1 MLIQRKKRVICI
13 GMMLVLTAFVGMTA
27 NVSSAGLPPV
37 AEAGGPYVGVECDSM
52 LFDASG
58 SSDPEGDSL
67 TYRWY
72 IDGSW
77 YDSEGPYYDWT
88 WLDDYT
94 GSILLEVSDGYS
106 TATDTANVIVSN
118 VPPVIN
124 STEGPTE
131 VELGTEVPIAVNFYD
146 GLFDP
151 RGFIA
156 SLDTYTA
163 TFDWNDGTIPTVLF
177 LGVEEFWANASHMF
191 LETGVYFITITIVDD
206 NGGEVSVIWEVVVN
220 EKRVEAG
227 PDGVIDEGSEFIGA
241 GFLAD
246 DSGTYIAMVDY
257 RDGTGAQPLPLNSGN
272 TFDLQHLYYDN
283 GVYTVLVT
291 IFNEGEEWGSDS
303 ALVTVLNVAPTA
315 VLSNNGPKDEG
326 SIVTVSFSGQYDPGT
341 LDTFVYSFDW
351 NNDGIYE
358 IVDQVGASAQYT
370 WFDNGMYLV
379 KAKIMDNDGGFTEY
393 TTDVIV
399 NNFAPI
405 ASLGNDGPKD
415 EGSIVTVSFSGQYDP
430 GTSGTLVYSF
440 DWNND
445 GIYEIVDQVGASAQ
459 YTWFDNGLYT
469 VKAKIK
475 NEEGGYNEYTTVVT
489 VNNVPPTATL
499 NNNGPIN
506 EGSPATITVSNQY
519 DPGTSDTFTYSF
531 DWNNDG
537 IYDIVDQVSASAQY
551 TWFDNG
557 LYTVKAKIK
566 DKDGGYNEYTTNVI
580 VNNVPPTIVSMTG
593 PPTDPVRIG
602 NAIYLLGVFTDPGVL
617 DSHIALIQWGDAQTT
632 TVNLPAGVYQ
642 VNRSHTYT
650 NIGVYTITL
659 TITDDDGGF
668 DTKSIQTY
676 VVIYDPNC
684 GFVTGGGWGIIPAGS
699 YPANPSL
706 GGRVNF
712 GFVAKYKKGSLTP
725 EGNTEFQFQVG
736 DMNFHSHIY
745 EWLIIIGPK
754 AAYQGNGTING
765 QGHYGFRFT
774 VIDGKLSGGGGV
786 DRFRMKIWDKD
797 NNNQIIFDNNMG
809 TPDNHDP
816 LTPLSGGQITIHNK

>member
-341 LDTFVYSFDW
+341 LDTF
-351 NNDGIYE
+351 
-358 IVDQVGASAQYT
+358 
-370 WFDNGMYLV
+370 
-379 KAKIMDNDGGFTEY
+379 
-393 TTDVIV
+393 
-399 NNFAPI
+399 
-405 ASLGNDGPKD
+405 
-415 EGSIVTVSFSGQYDP
+415 
-430 GTSGTLVYSF
+430 VYSF